1 MNNEQIIAE
10 IAEEMYGEDAV
21 MEMIEQGEEI
31 PLHTLKGWQ
40 LRHFQVKKGEHGYQ
54 TRLWKKKKRKKDQPE
69 DENGQEMPADRDF
82 YLTKAFLFRRDQV
95 EPMAAKGT

>member
-1 MNNEQIIAE
+1 MSNSEIIAG
-10 IAEEMYGEDAV
+10 IAEEIFGEDSVA
-21 MEMIEQGEEI
+21 EMLESGQEI

-40 LRHFQVKKGEHGYQ
+40 IRHFQVKKGEHGYQ
-54 TRLWKKKKRKKDQPE
+54 TRLWKKKKRKNQEPK

-95 EPMAAKGT
+95 EPIPDTDT